1 MKKKI
6 TIFLMLIVFS
16 LFLASCGK
24 NNNNNNNGKEDEVV
38 LSNVI
43 FKDNISMFQF
53 DLESFRLKDIKLE
66 LVYSDNS
73 KKEVE
78 VNKNM
83 ISGSDFKA
91 LLTTGQY
98 FININYLDYKLEA
111 LIEMSSKIKPQT
123 HLPAVAIY
131 SLVKEED
138 NKTIYDVYSA
148 GSGNYFSFM
157 MKINHGFKID
167 DTSIVEVLDGVFSAK
182 ILAKGIDVIYS
193 FSEAVSG
200 DQHLF
205 SIVVEG
211 VSAKD
216 LIFNEEDSL
225 FLTFVNN
232 KIVEVTDVRYFVR

>member
-1 MKKKI
+1 M
-6 TIFLMLIVFS
+6 
-16 LFLASCGK
+16 
-24 NNNNNNNGKEDEVV
+24 
-38 LSNVI
+38 
-43 FKDNISMFQF
+43 
-53 DLESFRLKDIKLE
+53 
-66 LVYSDNS
+66 
-73 KKEVE
+73 
-78 VNKNM
+78 
-83 ISGSDFKA
+83 
-91 LLTTGQY
+91 
-98 FININYLDYKLEA
+98 
-111 LIEMSSKIKPQT
+111 
-123 HLPAVAIY
+123 AIY

-205 SIVVEG
+205 SIVIEG

-216 LIFNEEDSL
+216 LVFNEEDSL